1 MVNCLENLQK
11 KMDMLTK
18 TKIKEVIENFPE
30 EISIDDFIDKLV
42 LIEKAERGNIQS
54 ENGEVFSEE
63 ELEKEMEKWFK

>member
-1 MVNCLENLQK
+1 
-11 KMDMLTK
+11 MLTK